1 MTTYKQPVKELS
13 RELIWTH
20 AVESLTTQRDVNRI
34 LNVDYLENLWN
45 FCQRKLDGE
54 LDYDV
59 FTKWKEYADIC
70 YGKKRPQD
78 LKIAFFCGNE
88 PENDVKHLLNLGI
101 RIENIYAFE
110 SENKLFKAAVD
121 SLLKSHPLLK
131 IYKGKIE
138 EYAEL
143 QNTKFDI
150 MYLDFTGPLTKEYK
164 TVVKILDLNAL
175 TDMSILVVNTTYPDN
190 YPDKT
195 SKNIERIAD
204 FFYNDTFFEYSVV
217 NGKERDKDSWIYR
230 AEGCDALGIDHE
242 TLLDLIGKHF
252 EQAYSAFQSS
262 FLLDYANRHKP
273 AYQVFKQRM
282 LSSRIIKND
291 ELKDIDKFLSTYYNP
306 LLSEYFEDGRR
317 LPSSQY
323 EDDNFFKTK
332 ENGALRSRH
341 ESMKLMEVILESP
354 YRHWR
359 SEELSYEKPKEE
371 ADTDTDD
378 SVIDFKTVLTKEV
391 SDVVNNIG
399 DWFYAKYS
407 FCDMPMEH
415 LWLELLLNQ
424 FGHPYHTNID
434 NHRRY
439 RYKAKERS
447 MCIDILT
454 LDKCRALYDWLLMLE
469 YFIHDM
475 KDHNRQMVTKMCID
489 AIDKQ
494 LLHIVEEAYFGAA
507 LVGIDSYEWSKY
519 KFLPTRINLNED
531 ESIKDSSENVE

>member
-1 MTTYKQPVKELS
+1 
-13 RELIWTH
+13 
-20 AVESLTTQRDVNRI
+20 
-34 LNVDYLENLWN
+34 
-45 FCQRKLDGE
+45 
-54 LDYDV
+54 
-59 FTKWKEYADIC
+59 
-70 YGKKRPQD
+70 
-78 LKIAFFCGNE
+78 
-88 PENDVKHLLNLGI
+88 
-101 RIENIYAFE
+101 
-110 SENKLFKAAVD
+110 
-121 SLLKSHPLLK
+121 
-131 IYKGKIE
+131 
-138 EYAEL
+138 
-143 QNTKFDI
+143 
-150 MYLDFTGPLTKEYK
+150 
-164 TVVKILDLNAL
+164 
-175 TDMSILVVNTTYPDN
+175 
-190 YPDKT
+190 
-195 SKNIERIAD
+195 
-204 FFYNDTFFEYSVV
+204 
-217 NGKERDKDSWIYR
+217 
-230 AEGCDALGIDHE
+230 
-242 TLLDLIGKHF
+242 
-252 EQAYSAFQSS
+252 
-262 FLLDYANRHKP
+262 
-273 AYQVFKQRM
+273 
-282 LSSRIIKND
+282 
-291 ELKDIDKFLSTYYNP
+291 
-306 LLSEYFEDGRR
+306 
-317 LPSSQY
+317 
-323 EDDNFFKTK
+323 
-332 ENGALRSRH
+332 
-341 ESMKLMEVILESP
+341 MKLMEVILESP

-454 LDKCRALYDWLLMLE
+454 LDKCRALYDWLPMLE

-494 LLHIVEEAYFGAA
+494 LLHIVGEAYFGAA

-531 ESIKDSSENVE
+531 ERIKDSSENVE

>member
-164 TVVKILDLNAL
+164 IMVKILDLNAL
-175 TDMSILVVNTTYPDN
+175 TDMSILVVNTT

-359 SEELSYEKPKEE
+359 SEDLSYEKPKEE

-454 LDKCRALYDWLLMLE
+454 LDKCRALYDWLPMLE

-531 ESIKDSSENVE
+531 ERIKDSSENVE